1 MKKNSLTNTLVS
13 MLPPS
18 EDETLST
25 RKLLLSKATTGKE
38 KSVYLSPEPKP
49 TYDLAQGNKGLI
61 SLIET
66 NKQTSYSTLTSLT
79 QERAH
84 ASSTKGRG
92 LS

>member
-1 MKKNSLTNTLVS
+1 MHL
-13 MLPPS
+13 
-18 EDETLST
+18 
-25 RKLLLSKATTGKE
+25 
-38 KSVYLSPEPKP
+38 EPKNH
-49 TYDLAQGNKGLI
+49 LSGIINCI
-61 SLIET
+61 ENSFSLRKTEVIET